1 VTRWGTAH
9 GLGVFGSLALNSMRM
24 EKAYRISGEMT
35 QEVIAYEAGL
45 MRSADLAKRSCTGH
59 VPWLRT

>member
-1 VTRWGTAH
+1 M
-9 GLGVFGSLALNSMRM
+9 FGSLALNSMRM

-35 QEVIAYEAGL
+35 QEVTAYEAGL
-45 MRSADLAKRSCTGH
+45 MRFADPAKRSCTGH

>member
-1 VTRWGTAH
+1 M
-9 GLGVFGSLALNSMRM
+9 FGSLALNSMRM

-35 QEVIAYEAGL
+35 QEVTAYKAGL
-45 MRSADLAKRSCTGH
+45 MRFADPAERSCTGH